1 VPPKQVVLKCGKICL
16 RNDHGNKDVN
26 RSHFLSFV
34 PVFLLLA
41 NLSCFALD
49 PTRKLSDY
57 LQVNFDSEKGLP
69 EDTVL
74 SIAQSPDG
82 YLWFGGYHG
91 ISRFDG
97 NRFVSLN
104 DLSETHVTIRTVGFL
119 FFDSKG
125 ALWIGTFNGL
135 YRFDGK
141 AVYKF
146 TEKDGVPDSLFY
158 SAMEDDLGN
167 VWISSGDGLLKW
179 GGNKFTL
186 LDQSK
191 NPMLR
196 YVHVSYADSDGS
208 IWIGTQD
215 GLLVLRNEKFETYT
229 KKDGLSNNAVWAV
242 VQDKQGN
249 HWIGTEGGLSEFQ
262 NGKFTNYDKSNGLAE
277 NIVNTLRF
285 DQHGVLW
292 IGTEGGLSR
301 FYNGKIE
308 SISAKDGLSKDSVW
322 ALQEDDEGNLW
333 VGINY
338 GGVSRFS
345 DGRVQVLGKKE
356 GLASDTVTAVLEDSN
371 GTMWIGTDNG
381 LNRISDGS
389 ISLLTTKDGL
399 RSDVISSLYED
410 SHGTMWVGTHEG
422 LTQINS
428 NKIVS
433 FTTADGLKDP
443 VVLVIS
449 EDREKN
455 LWIGTNMGLN
465 QWKDDRLISV
475 DDWLKGTVA
484 WITPSKDGGFWSG
497 TYAGIL
503 RYANGKLQEFNPSN
517 NPMKGLEISTLYEEE
532 SGKIWIGTFTAG
544 LWSYYKGKFSTFRS
558 EDGIYTDT
566 ISNILEDS
574 KGYLW
579 LGSSDGIVR
588 VSKQELEKFAEKK
601 TTRIQALHFGTS
613 DGMRKAECYDQQQ
626 PTAWKTKNGTLW
638 FATLGGA
645 AIVDPLKIKSN
656 PYPPKCKIE
665 KMMINEKQIDTDRTQ
680 VLPPGSSN
688 FEFQYTALSFTAP
701 EKIQFRYQLAGFDK
715 DWIDAGSRRLAQY
728 TNIPPGNYTFHLK
741 ACNNDGLW
749 NEAGAAFLFTIRP
762 YFYQTRW
769 FYALVASVL
778 AFGVWQFHKYR
789 VQRALEIERIRT
801 RIATDLH
808 DDIGA
813 GLSQIAILTEVA
825 RKDLQKPETPVRL
838 NQVMTTAQELMES
851 MSDIVWAV
859 NPARDNAEDLVHR
872 MRKFANDILSAG
884 DTELHFQSIDTDK
897 TRKLTPDFKRHVY
910 LIFKE
915 CINNAAKHSQC
926 KSVTIEINMNR
937 GQMVLKISDDGKGFD
952 MSNSY
957 DGNGLKSMRTR
968 AGLLGGTLRFHSE
981 PGKGTSMELEVPFKH
996 KVAPESEVGT
1006 ARKIFR
1012 AARWN

>member
-1 VPPKQVVLKCGKICL
+1 M
-16 RNDHGNKDVN
+16 RYHHGNKDVK

-34 PVFLLLA
+34 PIFFLLA
-41 NLSCFALD
+41 NFYSFALD
-49 PTRKLSDY
+49 PSRRLTDY
-57 LQVNFDSEKGLP
+57 LQVNFNSEKGLP

-119 FFDSKG
+119 FFDTEGS
-125 ALWIGTFNGL
+125 LWIGTFNGL

-141 AVYKF
+141 SVYKF
-146 TEKDGVPDSLFY
+146 SEKEGVPDSLFY
-158 SAMEDDLGN
+158 SATEDNSGN
-167 VWISSGDGLLKW
+167 IWISSGDGLLKW
-179 GGNKFTL
+179 NGTKFTTL
-186 LDQSK
+186 NQSN
-191 NPMLR
+191 NPILR
-196 YVHVSYADSDGS
+196 FVHVSHADSDGT

-215 GLLVLRNEKFETYT
+215 GLVILKDGKFQTYT
-229 KKDGLSNNAVWAV
+229 KKEGLPDNAIWAI
-242 VQDKQGN
+242 VQDKQGI
-249 HWIGTEGGLSEFQ
+249 HWIGTEGGLSQFHA
-262 NGKFTNYDKSNGLAE
+262 GKFTNYNKSNGLAE

-285 DQHGVLW
+285 DHAGNLW

-301 FYNGKIE
+301 FHNGVIE
-308 SISAKDGLSKDSVW
+308 SISSKDGLPKDSVW
-322 ALQEDDEGNLW
+322 ALQEDNEENLW

-356 GLASDTVTAVLEDSN
+356 GLASDTVTAVLEDNN

-381 LNRISDGS
+381 LNRVSNGK
-389 ISLLTTKDGL
+389 ISLITTKDGL
-399 RSDVISSLYED
+399 PSNIISALYED
-410 SHGTMWVGTHEG
+410 SRGTMWVGTHEG
-422 LTQINS
+422 LVRIVA
-428 NKIVS
+428 NKILTY
-433 FTTADGLKDP
+433 TTADGLMDP
-443 VVLVIS
+443 VVLAVS
-449 EDREKN
+449 EDHERN
-455 LWIGTNMGLN
+455 LWIGTNMGIN
-465 QWKDDRLISV
+465 QWKDERLIPHAEM
-475 DDWLKGTVA
+475 LKGTVA
-484 WITPSKDGGFWSG
+484 WITPAKQGGFWSG
-497 TYAGIL
+497 TYAGML
-503 RYANGKLQEFNPSN
+503 RYQNGKLEEFNPQN
-517 NPMKGLEISTLYEEE
+517 NPMTGLEISSLYEDD
-532 SGKIWIGTFTAG
+532 SGRIWIGTFTNG
-544 LWSYYKGKFSTFRS
+544 LWSYKNGKWSTFRS

-566 ISNILEDS
+566 ISNIMEDS

-579 LGSSDGIVR
+579 LSSSDGIVR
-588 VSKQELEKFAEKK
+588 VAKQELENFAAKK
-601 TTRIQALHFGTS
+601 TTKIYALHFGTS

-626 PTAWKTKNGTLW
+626 PTVWKTKNGILW

-645 AIVDPLKIKSN
+645 AIIDPLRIKSN

-665 KMMINEKQIDTDRTQ
+665 KMSVNGNEIATDHTQ
-680 VLPPGSSN
+680 VLPPGSNN

-701 EKIQFRYQLAGFDK
+701 EKIQFRYQLIGFDK

-728 TNIPPGNYTFHLK
+728 TNIPPGNYRFHLK

-749 NEAGAAFLFTIRP
+749 NEAGTAFPFTIRP

-769 FYALVASVL
+769 FYALVAAVIALS
-778 AFGVWQFHKYR
+778 VWQFHKYR
-789 VQRALEIERIRT
+789 VKRALEIERIRT

-838 NQVMTTAQELMES
+838 NQVMQTAQELMES

-884 DTELHFQSIDTDK
+884 DTELHFHSTDTDK

-926 KSVTIEINMNR
+926 KAVTVDLNVNR
-937 GQMVLKISDDGKGFD
+937 GRMLLKIIDDGKGFD
-952 MSNSY
+952 MNNSSA
-957 DGNGLKSMRTR
+957 GNGLKSMRTR
-968 AGLLGGTLRFHSE
+968 AGLLGGTIQFHSE

-996 KVAPESEVGT
+996 RAATEDEVGT
-1006 ARKIFR
+1006 ARKTFR